1 MNSDDLLLGMSA
13 FALSQVL
20 VGFAFAFSVCAF
32 QFSDQRAVR
41 AGLMFAT
48 SALAAHFWLLDLHT
62 AAVAAAIAGMRFFIA
77 IFWRNNRLFYLFITL
92 VLINAVVTYTGLLTI
107 IASVSTSFAT
117 WAAFRH
123 SDREFRVYMMCAS
136 ALMICHNLLAPSPAA
151 VAFDGFL
158 LISNALAYYR
168 MYFKRRQTLP

>member
-1 MNSDDLLLGMSA
+1 MSSDDLLLGMSA

-20 VGFAFAFSVCAF
+20 VAFAFAFSVCAF
-32 QFSDQRAVR
+32 QFSNQRVVR

-62 AAVAAAIAGMRFFIA
+62 AAVAAAIAGLRFFIA

-107 IASVSTSFAT
+107 LASVGTSFAT
-117 WAAFRH
+117 WAAFRQ

-136 ALMICHNLLAPSPAA
+136 TVMISHNLLAHTPAA
-151 VAFDGFL
+151 VALESFFL
-158 LISNALAYYR
+158 CSNLVAYYR
-168 MYFKRRQTLP
+168 LYFLRKN

>member
-13 FALSQVL
+13 FTLSQVL
-20 VGFAFAFSVCAF
+20 VGFAFAFSICAF
-32 QFSDQRAVR
+32 QFSDQRTVR
-41 AGLMFAT
+41 AGLVLAT

-62 AAVAAAIAGMRFFIA
+62 AAIAAAIAGLRFFIA
-77 IFWRNNRLFYLFITL
+77 IFWRNNRLFYFFITL

-107 IASVSTSFAT
+107 LASVGTSFAT

-136 ALMICHNLLAPSPAA
+136 AVMICHNLLAVTPAA
-151 VAFDGFL
+151 VAFEGFFL
-158 LISNALAYYR
+158 CSNVIAYYR
-168 MYFKRRQTLP
+168 MYFKRNPKLP